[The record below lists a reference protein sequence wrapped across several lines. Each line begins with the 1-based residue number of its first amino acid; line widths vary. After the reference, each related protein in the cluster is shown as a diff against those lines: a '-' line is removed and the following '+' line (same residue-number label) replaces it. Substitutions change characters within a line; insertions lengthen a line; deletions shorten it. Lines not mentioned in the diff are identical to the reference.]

1 MSLPGAKDICCTGL
15 KKEYIADFSN
25 REISAQEMISGR
37 KSKETHGFSK
47 RVLLCPET
55 QLPHRALQEIKEFIT
70 LPEQSFIIIGPG
82 RLPHRAAFILR
93 KDRLLPPNILRN
105 PERLRTASNI
115 YNRVP
120 KPKDWTDITVLHSVK
135 FTRQPL

>member
-1 MSLPGAKDICCTGL
+1 MGIKESILPT
-15 KKEYIADFSN
+15 FSN

-37 KSKETHGFSK
+37 QSKETHGFFK

-55 QLPHRALQEIKEFIT
+55 QLLHRTLQEIKEFIT

-82 RLPHRAAFILR
+82 RLPRRAAFILR
-93 KDRLLPPNILRN
+93 KDRPLPPNIFRN